1 MSKVH
6 DVLIIGGGPAGV
18 IAGIGIAKEGY
29 DVVIIDKKERGN
41 IGKKNCGDALDTKHT
56 NILFEEL
63 GIELPNLNNG
73 EVRSEVSKITI
84 ASKSL
89 DTKLTASAPAY
100 QVDRLKYGQTLLET
114 AEKNGVKIWD
124 QCTVRGII
132 IENNSDL
139 NVVAINDLGN
149 YENLAYLLKH
159 DSVMGILDSDVK
171 VNGENLLVGDRV
183 IKLTSIKD
191 PAELPWSELNVDVVI
206 ESTGIFRDNESLN
219 KHISAGA
226 KKVLLTVPPKDEI
239 DATIVLGVNDDDL
252 KPDDKIVSNASC
264 TTNCLAPIAKV
275 LDDNFGIKSG
285 LMTTVHAYT
294 NDQALAETTHS
305 DFRRGRSAT
314 QNIIPTSTGAAK
326 AVGMVLPELNGK
338 LDGMAMRVPVP
349 DGSVVD
355 LVVELEKSVSIDDV
369 NKAVKQ
375 AADNELKGI
384 LEYSEVPL
392 VSTDI
397 LNNPHSSIYDASSTQ
412 LLEGN
417 HVKVVCWYDNEW
429 GYSNRV
435 VDLIGNLLNNG

>member
-1 MSKVH
+1 MGNVAINGFGRIGRSI
-6 DVLIIGGGPAGV
+6 LRIIV
-18 IAGIGIAKEGY
+18 
-29 DVVIIDKKERGN
+29 
-41 IGKKNCGDALDTKHT
+41 
-56 NILFEEL
+56 
-63 GIELPNLNNG
+63 
-73 EVRSEVSKITI
+73 
-84 ASKSL
+84 
-89 DTKLTASAPAY
+89 
-100 QVDRLKYGQTLLET
+100 
-114 AEKNGVKIWD
+114 
-124 QCTVRGII
+124 
-132 IENNSDL
+132 ENDSDI

-159 DSVMGILDSDVK
+159 DSVMGILDRNVSVA
-171 VNGENLLVGDRV
+171 GDKLIVDDRT
-183 IKLTSIKD
+183 IQLTSIKD
-191 PAELPWSELNVDVVI
+191 PAELPWKEMDVDVVV
-206 ESTGIFRDNESLN
+206 ESTGIFRDSESLN
-219 KHISAGA
+219 KHLDAGA
-226 KKVLLTVPPKDEI
+226 KKVLLTVPPKDDI
-239 DATIVLGVNDDDL
+239 DATIVLGVNDGDL
-252 KPDDKIVSNASC
+252 KPEDKIVSNASC

-275 LDDNFGIKSG
+275 LDDNFGIISG

-326 AVGMVLPELNGK
+326 AVGMVLPQLNGK

-355 LVVELEKSVSIDDV
+355 LVVELEKKVSIDDI
-369 NKAVKQ
+369 NKAVKN
-375 AADNELKGI
+375 AADNELNGI

-435 VDLIGNLLNNG
+435 VDLIGNLLDNG

>member
-1 MSKVH
+1 MGNVAINGFGRIGRSI
-6 DVLIIGGGPAGV
+6 LRIIV
-18 IAGIGIAKEGY
+18 
-29 DVVIIDKKERGN
+29 
-41 IGKKNCGDALDTKHT
+41 
-56 NILFEEL
+56 
-63 GIELPNLNNG
+63 
-73 EVRSEVSKITI
+73 
-84 ASKSL
+84 
-89 DTKLTASAPAY
+89 
-100 QVDRLKYGQTLLET
+100 
-114 AEKNGVKIWD
+114 
-124 QCTVRGII
+124 
-132 IENNSDL
+132 ENDSDI

-159 DSVMGILDSDVK
+159 DSVMGILDRNVSVA
-171 VNGENLLVGDRV
+171 GDKLIVDDRT
-183 IKLTSIKD
+183 IQLTSIKD
-191 PAELPWSELNVDVVI
+191 PAELPWKEMDVDVVV
-206 ESTGIFRDNESLN
+206 ESTGIFRDSESLN
-219 KHISAGA
+219 KHLDAGA
-226 KKVLLTVPPKDEI
+226 KKVLLTVPPKDDI
-239 DATIVLGVNDDDL
+239 DATIVLGVNDGDL
-252 KPDDKIVSNASC
+252 KPEDKIVSNASC

-275 LDDNFGIKSG
+275 LDDNFGIISG

-355 LVVELEKSVSIDDV
+355 LVVELEKKVSIDDI
-369 NKAVKQ
+369 NKAIKN
-375 AADNELKGI
+375 AADNELNGI

-435 VDLIGNLLNNG
+435 ADLIGNLLDNG

>member
-1 MSKVH
+1 MGNVAINGFGRIGRSI
-6 DVLIIGGGPAGV
+6 LRIIV
-18 IAGIGIAKEGY
+18 
-29 DVVIIDKKERGN
+29 
-41 IGKKNCGDALDTKHT
+41 
-56 NILFEEL
+56 
-63 GIELPNLNNG
+63 
-73 EVRSEVSKITI
+73 
-84 ASKSL
+84 
-89 DTKLTASAPAY
+89 
-100 QVDRLKYGQTLLET
+100 
-114 AEKNGVKIWD
+114 
-124 QCTVRGII
+124 
-132 IENNSDL
+132 ENDSDI

-159 DSVMGILDSDVK
+159 DSVMGILDKNVSVA
-171 VNGENLLVGDRV
+171 GDKLIVDDRA
-183 IKLTSIKD
+183 IQLTSIKD
-191 PAELPWSELNVDVVI
+191 PAELPWKEMNVDVVV
-206 ESTGIFRDNESLN
+206 ESTGIFRDSESLN
-219 KHISAGA
+219 KHLEAGA
-226 KKVLLTVPPKDEI
+226 KKVLLTVPPKDNI
-239 DATIVLGVNDDDL
+239 DATIVLGVNDGDL
-252 KPDDKIVSNASC
+252 KPEDKIVSNASC

-275 LDDNFGIKSG
+275 LDDNFGIISG

-355 LVVELEKSVSIDDV
+355 LVVELEKKVSIDDI
-369 NKAVKQ
+369 NKAVKN
-375 AADNELKGI
+375 AADNELNGI

-435 VDLIGNLLNNG
+435 VDLIGNLLDNG

>member
-1 MSKVH
+1 MGNVAINGFGRIGRSI
-6 DVLIIGGGPAGV
+6 LRIIV
-18 IAGIGIAKEGY
+18 
-29 DVVIIDKKERGN
+29 
-41 IGKKNCGDALDTKHT
+41 
-56 NILFEEL
+56 
-63 GIELPNLNNG
+63 
-73 EVRSEVSKITI
+73 
-84 ASKSL
+84 
-89 DTKLTASAPAY
+89 
-100 QVDRLKYGQTLLET
+100 
-114 AEKNGVKIWD
+114 
-124 QCTVRGII
+124 
-132 IENNSDL
+132 ENDSDI

-159 DSVMGILDSDVK
+159 DSVMGILDRK
-171 VNGENLLVGDRV
+171 VSVAGDKLIVDDRS
-183 IKLTSIKD
+183 IQLTSIKD
-191 PAELPWSELNVDVVI
+191 PADLPWKEMNVDVVV
-206 ESTGIFRDNESLN
+206 ESTGIFRDSESLN
-219 KHISAGA
+219 KHLDAGA
-226 KKVLLTVPPKDEI
+226 KKVLLTVPPKDDI
-239 DATIVLGVNDDDL
+239 DATIVLGVNDSDL
-252 KPDDKIVSNASC
+252 KPEDKIVSNASC

-275 LDDNFGIKSG
+275 LDDNFGIISG

-355 LVVELEKSVSIDDV
+355 LVVELEKKVSIDDI
-369 NKAVKQ
+369 NKAVKN
-375 AADNELKGI
+375 AADNELNGI

>member
-1 MSKVH
+1 M
-6 DVLIIGGGPAGV
+6 
-18 IAGIGIAKEGY
+18 
-29 DVVIIDKKERGN
+29 GN
-41 IGKKNCGDALDTKHT
+41 IAINGFGRIGRS
-56 NILFEEL
+56 IL
-63 GIELPNLNNG
+63 
-73 EVRSEVSKITI
+73 R
-84 ASKSL
+84 
-89 DTKLTASAPAY
+89 
-100 QVDRLKYGQTLLET
+100 
-114 AEKNGVKIWD
+114 
-124 QCTVRGII
+124 II
-132 IENNSDL
+132 VENNSDI
-139 NVVAINDLGN
+139 NVVGINDLGN

-159 DSVMGILDSDVK
+159 DSVMGILDANVRIDGDK
-171 VNGENLLVGDRV
+171 LLVDERV
-183 IKLTSIKD
+183 IQLTSIKD
-191 PAELPWSELNVDVVI
+191 PSELPWKDMNVDVVV
-206 ESTGIFRDNESLN
+206 ESTGIFRDNISLN
-219 KHISAGA
+219 KHLDAGA

-239 DATIVLGVNDDDL
+239 DSTIVLGVNDDDL
-252 KPDDKIVSNASC
+252 KPEDKIVSNASC

-275 LDDNFGIKSG
+275 LDDNFGIISG

-355 LVVELEKSVSIDDV
+355 LVVELEKKVSIDDI
-369 NKAVKQ
+369 NKAVKN
-375 AADNELKGI
+375 AADNELNGI
-384 LEYSEVPL
+384 LEYSDVPL

-417 HVKVVCWYDNEW
+417 YVKVVCWYDNEW

-435 VDLIGNLLNNG
+435 VDLIGNLLKNV

>member
-1 MSKVH
+1 MGNVAINGFGRIGRSI
-6 DVLIIGGGPAGV
+6 LRIIV
-18 IAGIGIAKEGY
+18 
-29 DVVIIDKKERGN
+29 
-41 IGKKNCGDALDTKHT
+41 
-56 NILFEEL
+56 
-63 GIELPNLNNG
+63 
-73 EVRSEVSKITI
+73 
-84 ASKSL
+84 
-89 DTKLTASAPAY
+89 
-100 QVDRLKYGQTLLET
+100 
-114 AEKNGVKIWD
+114 
-124 QCTVRGII
+124 
-132 IENNSDL
+132 ENDSDI

-159 DSVMGILDSDVK
+159 DSVMGILDRNVSVA
-171 VNGENLLVGDRV
+171 GDKLIVDDRT
-183 IKLTSIKD
+183 IQLTSIKD
-191 PAELPWSELNVDVVI
+191 PADLPWKEMNVDVVV
-206 ESTGIFRDNESLN
+206 ESTGIFRDSESLN
-219 KHISAGA
+219 KHLDAGA
-226 KKVLLTVPPKDEI
+226 KKVLLTVPPKDDI
-239 DATIVLGVNDDDL
+239 DATIVLGVNDGDL
-252 KPDDKIVSNASC
+252 KPEDKIVSNASC

-275 LDDNFGIKSG
+275 LDDNFGIISG

-355 LVVELEKSVSIDDV
+355 LVVELEKKVSIDDI
-369 NKAVKQ
+369 NKAVKN
-375 AADNELKGI
+375 AADNELNGI

-435 VDLIGNLLNNG
+435 VDLIGNLLDNG

>member
-1 MSKVH
+1 MYK
-6 DVLIIGGGPAGV
+6 
-18 IAGIGIAKEGY
+18 
-29 DVVIIDKKERGN
+29 R
-41 IGKKNCGDALDTKHT
+41 
-56 NILFEEL
+56 
-63 GIELPNLNNG
+63 
-73 EVRSEVSKITI
+73 
-84 ASKSL
+84 
-89 DTKLTASAPAY
+89 
-100 QVDRLKYGQTLLET
+100 Q
-114 AEKNGVKIWD
+114 
-124 QCTVRGII
+124 
-132 IENNSDL
+132 
-139 NVVAINDLGN
+139 
-149 YENLAYLLKH
+149 
-159 DSVMGILDSDVK
+159 
-171 VNGENLLVGDRV
+171 
-183 IKLTSIKD
+183 
-191 PAELPWSELNVDVVI
+191 VDVVV
-206 ESTGIFRDNESLN
+206 ESTGIFRDSESLN
-219 KHISAGA
+219 KHLDAGA
-226 KKVLLTVPPKDEI
+226 KKVLLTVPPKDDI
-239 DATIVLGVNDDDL
+239 DATIVLGVNDGDL
-252 KPDDKIVSNASC
+252 KPEDKIVSNASC

-275 LDDNFGIKSG
+275 LDDNFGIISG

-355 LVVELEKSVSIDDV
+355 LVVELENKVSIDDI
-369 NKAVKQ
+369 NKAVKN
-375 AADNELKGI
+375 AADNELNGI

-435 VDLIGNLLNNG
+435 VDLIGNLLDNG

>member
-1 MSKVH
+1 MGNVAINGFGRIGRSI
-6 DVLIIGGGPAGV
+6 LRIIV
-18 IAGIGIAKEGY
+18 
-29 DVVIIDKKERGN
+29 
-41 IGKKNCGDALDTKHT
+41 
-56 NILFEEL
+56 
-63 GIELPNLNNG
+63 
-73 EVRSEVSKITI
+73 
-84 ASKSL
+84 
-89 DTKLTASAPAY
+89 
-100 QVDRLKYGQTLLET
+100 
-114 AEKNGVKIWD
+114 
-124 QCTVRGII
+124 
-132 IENNSDL
+132 ENYSDI

-159 DSVMGILDSDVK
+159 DSVMGILDRK
-171 VNGENLLVGDRV
+171 VSVAGDKLIVDDRT
-183 IKLTSIKD
+183 IQLTSIKD
-191 PAELPWSELNVDVVI
+191 PAELPWKEMDVDVVV
-206 ESTGIFRDNESLN
+206 ESTGIFRDSESLN
-219 KHISAGA
+219 KHLDAGA
-226 KKVLLTVPPKDEI
+226 KKVLLTVPPKDDI
-239 DATIVLGVNDDDL
+239 DATIVLGVNDSDL
-252 KPDDKIVSNASC
+252 KPEDKIVSNASC

-275 LDDNFGIKSG
+275 LDDNFGIISG

-355 LVVELEKSVSIDDV
+355 LVVELEKKVSIDDI
-369 NKAVKQ
+369 NKAVKN
-375 AADNELKGI
+375 AADNELNGI

-435 VDLIGNLLNNG
+435 VDLIGNLLDNG

>member
-1 MSKVH
+1 MGNVAINGFGRSGRSI
-6 DVLIIGGGPAGV
+6 LRIIV
-18 IAGIGIAKEGY
+18 
-29 DVVIIDKKERGN
+29 
-41 IGKKNCGDALDTKHT
+41 
-56 NILFEEL
+56 
-63 GIELPNLNNG
+63 
-73 EVRSEVSKITI
+73 
-84 ASKSL
+84 
-89 DTKLTASAPAY
+89 
-100 QVDRLKYGQTLLET
+100 
-114 AEKNGVKIWD
+114 
-124 QCTVRGII
+124 
-132 IENNSDL
+132 ENDSDI

-159 DSVMGILDSDVK
+159 DSVMGILDRNVSVA
-171 VNGENLLVGDRV
+171 GDKLIVDDRS
-183 IKLTSIKD
+183 IQLTSIKD
-191 PAELPWSELNVDVVI
+191 PADLPWKEMNVDVVV
-206 ESTGIFRDNESLN
+206 ESTGIFRDSESLN
-219 KHISAGA
+219 KHLDAGA
-226 KKVLLTVPPKDEI
+226 KKVLLTVPPKDDI
-239 DATIVLGVNDDDL
+239 DATIVLGVNDGDL
-252 KPDDKIVSNASC
+252 KPEDKIVSNASC

-275 LDDNFGIKSG
+275 LDDNFGIISG

-355 LVVELEKSVSIDDV
+355 LVVELEKKVSIDDI
-369 NKAVKQ
+369 NNAVKY
-375 AADNELKGI
+375 AADNELNGI

-435 VDLIGNLLNNG
+435 VDLIGNLLDNG

>member
-1 MSKVH
+1 MGNVAINGFGRIGRSI
-6 DVLIIGGGPAGV
+6 LRIIV
-18 IAGIGIAKEGY
+18 
-29 DVVIIDKKERGN
+29 
-41 IGKKNCGDALDTKHT
+41 
-56 NILFEEL
+56 
-63 GIELPNLNNG
+63 
-73 EVRSEVSKITI
+73 
-84 ASKSL
+84 
-89 DTKLTASAPAY
+89 
-100 QVDRLKYGQTLLET
+100 
-114 AEKNGVKIWD
+114 
-124 QCTVRGII
+124 
-132 IENNSDL
+132 ENDSDI

-159 DSVMGILDSDVK
+159 DSVMGILDRK
-171 VNGENLLVGDRV
+171 VSVAGDKLIVDDRT
-183 IKLTSIKD
+183 IQLTSIKD
-191 PAELPWSELNVDVVI
+191 PAELPWKEMDVDVVV
-206 ESTGIFRDNESLN
+206 ESTGIFRDSESLN
-219 KHISAGA
+219 KHLDAGA
-226 KKVLLTVPPKDEI
+226 KKVLLTVPPKDDI

-252 KPDDKIVSNASC
+252 KPEDKIVSNASC

-275 LDDNFGIKSG
+275 LDDNFGIISG

-355 LVVELEKSVSIDDV
+355 LVVELEKKVSIDDI
-369 NKAVKQ
+369 NKAVKN
-375 AADNELKGI
+375 AADNELNGI

-435 VDLIGNLLNNG
+435 VDLIGNLLENG

>member
-1 MSKVH
+1 MGNVAINGFGRIGRSI
-6 DVLIIGGGPAGV
+6 LRIIV
-18 IAGIGIAKEGY
+18 
-29 DVVIIDKKERGN
+29 
-41 IGKKNCGDALDTKHT
+41 
-56 NILFEEL
+56 
-63 GIELPNLNNG
+63 
-73 EVRSEVSKITI
+73 
-84 ASKSL
+84 
-89 DTKLTASAPAY
+89 
-100 QVDRLKYGQTLLET
+100 
-114 AEKNGVKIWD
+114 
-124 QCTVRGII
+124 
-132 IENNSDL
+132 ENDSDI

-159 DSVMGILDSDVK
+159 DSVMGILDWTVSVA
-171 VNGENLLVGDRV
+171 GDKLIVDDRT
-183 IKLTSIKD
+183 IQLTSIKD
-191 PAELPWSELNVDVVI
+191 PAELPWKEMDVDVVV
-206 ESTGIFRDNESLN
+206 ESTGIFRDSESLN
-219 KHISAGA
+219 KHLDAGA
-226 KKVLLTVPPKDEI
+226 KKVLLTVPPKDDI
-239 DATIVLGVNDDDL
+239 DATIVLGVNDGDL
-252 KPDDKIVSNASC
+252 KPEDKIVSNASC

-275 LDDNFGIKSG
+275 LEDNFGIISG

-355 LVVELEKSVSIDDV
+355 LVVELEKKVSIDDI
-369 NKAVKQ
+369 NKAVKN
-375 AADNELKGI
+375 AADNELNGI

-435 VDLIGNLLNNG
+435 VDLIGNLLDNG

>member
-1 MSKVH
+1 MGNVAINGFGRIGRSI
-6 DVLIIGGGPAGV
+6 LRIIV
-18 IAGIGIAKEGY
+18 
-29 DVVIIDKKERGN
+29 
-41 IGKKNCGDALDTKHT
+41 
-56 NILFEEL
+56 
-63 GIELPNLNNG
+63 
-73 EVRSEVSKITI
+73 
-84 ASKSL
+84 
-89 DTKLTASAPAY
+89 
-100 QVDRLKYGQTLLET
+100 
-114 AEKNGVKIWD
+114 
-124 QCTVRGII
+124 
-132 IENNSDL
+132 ENDSDI

-159 DSVMGILDSDVK
+159 DSVMGILDRNVSVA
-171 VNGENLLVGDRV
+171 GDKLIVDDRT
-183 IKLTSIKD
+183 IQLTSIKD
-191 PAELPWSELNVDVVI
+191 PAELPWKEMDVDVVV
-206 ESTGIFRDNESLN
+206 ESTGIFRDSASLN
-219 KHISAGA
+219 KHLDAGA
-226 KKVLLTVPPKDEI
+226 KKVLLTVPPKDNI
-239 DATIVLGVNDDDL
+239 DATIVLGVNDGDL
-252 KPDDKIVSNASC
+252 KPEDKIVSNASC

-275 LDDNFGIKSG
+275 LDDNFGIISG

-355 LVVELEKSVSIDDV
+355 LVVELEKKVSIDDI
-369 NKAVKQ
+369 NKAVKN
-375 AADNELKGI
+375 AADNELNGI

-435 VDLIGNLLNNG
+435 VDLIGNLLDNG

>member
-1 MSKVH
+1 MGNVAINGFGRIGRSI
-6 DVLIIGGGPAGV
+6 LRIIV
-18 IAGIGIAKEGY
+18 
-29 DVVIIDKKERGN
+29 
-41 IGKKNCGDALDTKHT
+41 
-56 NILFEEL
+56 
-63 GIELPNLNNG
+63 
-73 EVRSEVSKITI
+73 
-84 ASKSL
+84 
-89 DTKLTASAPAY
+89 
-100 QVDRLKYGQTLLET
+100 
-114 AEKNGVKIWD
+114 
-124 QCTVRGII
+124 
-132 IENNSDL
+132 ENDSDI

-159 DSVMGILDSDVK
+159 DSVMGILDRK
-171 VNGENLLVGDRV
+171 VSVAGDKLIVDDRT
-183 IKLTSIKD
+183 IQLTSIKD
-191 PAELPWSELNVDVVI
+191 PAELPWKEMDVDVVI
-206 ESTGIFRDNESLN
+206 ESTGIFRDSESLN
-219 KHISAGA
+219 KHLDAGA
-226 KKVLLTVPPKDEI
+226 KKVLLTVPPKDDI

-252 KPDDKIVSNASC
+252 KPEDKIVSNASC

-275 LDDNFGIKSG
+275 LDDNFGIISG

-355 LVVELEKSVSIDDV
+355 LVVELEKKVSIDDI
-369 NKAVKQ
+369 NKAVKN
-375 AADNELKGI
+375 AADNELNGI

-435 VDLIGNLLNNG
+435 VDLIGNLLDNG

>member
-1 MSKVH
+1 MGNVAINGFGRIGRSI
-6 DVLIIGGGPAGV
+6 LRIIV
-18 IAGIGIAKEGY
+18 EY
-29 DVVIIDKKERGN
+29 D
-41 IGKKNCGDALDTKHT
+41 
-56 NILFEEL
+56 
-63 GIELPNLNNG
+63 
-73 EVRSEVSKITI
+73 
-84 ASKSL
+84 
-89 DTKLTASAPAY
+89 
-100 QVDRLKYGQTLLET
+100 
-114 AEKNGVKIWD
+114 
-124 QCTVRGII
+124 
-132 IENNSDL
+132 SDI

-159 DSVMGILDSDVK
+159 DSVMGILDRK
-171 VNGENLLVGDRV
+171 VSVAGDKLIVDDRT
-183 IKLTSIKD
+183 IQLTSIKD
-191 PAELPWSELNVDVVI
+191 PAELPWKEMDVDVVV
-206 ESTGIFRDNESLN
+206 ESTGIFRDSESLN
-219 KHISAGA
+219 KHLDAGA
-226 KKVLLTVPPKDEI
+226 KKVLLTVPPKDDI
-239 DATIVLGVNDDDL
+239 DATIVLGVNDGDL
-252 KPDDKIVSNASC
+252 KPEDKIVSNASC

-275 LDDNFGIKSG
+275 LDDNFGIISG

-355 LVVELEKSVSIDDV
+355 LVVELEKKVSIDDI
-369 NKAVKQ
+369 NKAVKN
-375 AADNELKGI
+375 AADNELNGI

-435 VDLIGNLLNNG
+435 VDLIGNLLDNG

>member
-1 MSKVH
+1 MGNVAINGFGRIGRSI
-6 DVLIIGGGPAGV
+6 LRIIV
-18 IAGIGIAKEGY
+18 
-29 DVVIIDKKERGN
+29 
-41 IGKKNCGDALDTKHT
+41 
-56 NILFEEL
+56 
-63 GIELPNLNNG
+63 
-73 EVRSEVSKITI
+73 
-84 ASKSL
+84 
-89 DTKLTASAPAY
+89 
-100 QVDRLKYGQTLLET
+100 
-114 AEKNGVKIWD
+114 
-124 QCTVRGII
+124 
-132 IENNSDL
+132 ENESDI

-159 DSVMGILDSDVK
+159 DSVMGILDRK
-171 VNGENLLVGDRV
+171 VSVAGDKLIVDNRT
-183 IKLTSIKD
+183 IQLTSIKD
-191 PAELPWSELNVDVVI
+191 PAELPWKEMDVDVVV
-206 ESTGIFRDNESLN
+206 ESTGIFRDSESLN
-219 KHISAGA
+219 KHLDAGA
-226 KKVLLTVPPKDEI
+226 KKVLLTVPPKDDI
-239 DATIVLGVNDDDL
+239 DATIVLGVNDGDL
-252 KPDDKIVSNASC
+252 KPEDKIVSNASC

-275 LDDNFGIKSG
+275 LDDNFGIISG

-355 LVVELEKSVSIDDV
+355 LVVELEKKVSIDDI
-369 NKAVKQ
+369 NKAVKN
-375 AADNELKGI
+375 AADNELNGI

-435 VDLIGNLLNNG
+435 VDLIGNLLDNG

>member
-1 MSKVH
+1 MGNVAINGFGRIGRSI
-6 DVLIIGGGPAGV
+6 LRIIV
-18 IAGIGIAKEGY
+18 
-29 DVVIIDKKERGN
+29 
-41 IGKKNCGDALDTKHT
+41 
-56 NILFEEL
+56 
-63 GIELPNLNNG
+63 
-73 EVRSEVSKITI
+73 
-84 ASKSL
+84 
-89 DTKLTASAPAY
+89 
-100 QVDRLKYGQTLLET
+100 
-114 AEKNGVKIWD
+114 
-124 QCTVRGII
+124 
-132 IENNSDL
+132 ENDSDI

-159 DSVMGILDSDVK
+159 DSVMGILDRK
-171 VNGENLLVGDRV
+171 VSVAGDKLIVADRT
-183 IKLTSIKD
+183 IQLTSIKD
-191 PAELPWSELNVDVVI
+191 PAELPWKEMDVDVVV
-206 ESTGIFRDNESLN
+206 ESTGIFRDSESLN
-219 KHISAGA
+219 KHLDAGA
-226 KKVLLTVPPKDEI
+226 KKVLLTVPPKDDI
-239 DATIVLGVNDDDL
+239 DATIVLGVNDGDL
-252 KPDDKIVSNASC
+252 KPEDKIVSNASC

-275 LDDNFGIKSG
+275 LDDNFGIISG

-355 LVVELEKSVSIDDV
+355 LVVELEKKVSIDDI
-369 NKAVKQ
+369 NKAVKN
-375 AADNELKGI
+375 AADNELNGI

-435 VDLIGNLLNNG
+435 VDLIGNLLENG

>member
-1 MSKVH
+1 MGNVAINGFGRIGRSI
-6 DVLIIGGGPAGV
+6 LRIIV
-18 IAGIGIAKEGY
+18 
-29 DVVIIDKKERGN
+29 
-41 IGKKNCGDALDTKHT
+41 
-56 NILFEEL
+56 
-63 GIELPNLNNG
+63 
-73 EVRSEVSKITI
+73 
-84 ASKSL
+84 
-89 DTKLTASAPAY
+89 
-100 QVDRLKYGQTLLET
+100 
-114 AEKNGVKIWD
+114 
-124 QCTVRGII
+124 
-132 IENNSDL
+132 ENDSDI

-159 DSVMGILDSDVK
+159 DSVMGILDKNVSVAEDKLIVD
-171 VNGENLLVGDRV
+171 DRT
-183 IKLTSIKD
+183 IQLTSIKD
-191 PAELPWSELNVDVVI
+191 PADLPWKEMDVDVVV
-206 ESTGIFRDNESLN
+206 ESTGIFRDSESLN
-219 KHISAGA
+219 KHLDAGA
-226 KKVLLTVPPKDEI
+226 KKVLLTVPPKDDI
-239 DATIVLGVNDDDL
+239 DATIVLGVNDGDL
-252 KPDDKIVSNASC
+252 KPEDKIVSNASC

-275 LDDNFGIKSG
+275 LDDNFGIISG

-355 LVVELEKSVSIDDV
+355 LVVELEKKVSIDDI
-369 NKAVKQ
+369 NKAVKN
-375 AADNELKGI
+375 AADNELNGI

-435 VDLIGNLLNNG
+435 VDLIGNLLDNG